1 MKQKQNSTVALKV
14 EHYEVGSVD
23 GKKFGRAWGKGLLE
37 ILYFENEVR
46 LKLMHS
52 DIETPISDV
61 MVPMDAFKA
70 GYALL
75 IQTCTK
81 VAQWD
86 RDLTSGSL
94 VRTANLGVA
103 I

>member
-1 MKQKQNSTVALKV
+1 MKV
-14 EHYEVGSVD
+14 EHYEVHQVD

-37 ILYFENEVR
+37 IMYFENEVR
-46 LKLMHS
+46 LKLMHT

-61 MVPMDAFKA
+61 MVPMDAFRK
-70 GYALL
+70 GYELL
-75 IQTCTK
+75 MQTTTK